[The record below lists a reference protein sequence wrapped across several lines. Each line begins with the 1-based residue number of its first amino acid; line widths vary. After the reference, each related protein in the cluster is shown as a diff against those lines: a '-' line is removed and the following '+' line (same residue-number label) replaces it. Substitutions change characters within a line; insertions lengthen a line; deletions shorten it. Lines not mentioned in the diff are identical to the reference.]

1 MSPHSEARR
10 VRAALAARLNLR
22 GRVVL
27 AARLIRKSASISHYF
42 FAVAA
47 ALMALGILSPASAQ
61 EGVPPTLNLPPVTF
75 TAAQAAQGQQAYA
88 ASCASCH
95 GANLEG
101 GANTA
106 PLKGDQ
112 FGQYWGGKRVGAA
125 FTFIKTTM
133 PPASVGSLSDETVAQ
148 LLAYLLQSNG
158 VRAGNQELSADPTAL
173 GGAMIPRMA
182 PPFALAFGAG
192 GPLSPRMPKM
202 PAISMASPL
211 DKLSPVTDAVLKNP
225 SPSDWLL
232 WRRTYEDLGFS
243 PLKQIDKS
251 NVGDLRVAWA
261 WTLPT
266 GPNEATPLVHDGVI
280 FVHSF
285 GDRVQALDASNGNL
299 LWQWAR
305 QLPPDVHAGVKRNM
319 SIGGNLL
326 FVATSDFHMVALD
339 LKTGKVVWDHELGD
353 YKEGLDV
360 SGGPLVA
367 KGKVI
372 QGVAGARTPGG
383 CYIVALDADSG
394 REAWR
399 FYTIAQPGTPGGD
412 SWNGAPLE
420 KRTGASV
427 WTAGSYDPDLNLV
440 YFGTGQTYDTAV
452 LVHPSTQP
460 GITNDGL
467 FTDTTLALNPD
478 TGKLVWYFQHLPD
491 DQWDLDYAFERE
503 LIHLPVNGANQK
515 VVLTSGKMGLYD
527 ALDAATG
534 KYIFSKDMGL
544 QNVVTAVDPKT
555 GAKTI
560 NPEVY
565 PGDGKAHMVCP
576 HPGGGRNW
584 IPSAYNPDTKVL
596 YTPMVES
603 CMDLIPGGPGDPGNL
618 TGAGNWYVRM
628 RPDSDGKLGRVEAVN
643 MDSKQVVF
651 TNRQRAPQT
660 TGVLATA
667 GGLVFSGSLDR
678 YIRGFDDTT
687 GEMLWETRLSS
698 IPSSCP
704 IAYAVDGKEYLA
716 VVVSN
721 AGSQA
726 GTWRQLVPDIINPN
740 DEGSSLW
747 VFALPDKPAA
757 KSPR

>member
-1 MSPHSEARR
+1 MGHRNRARARR
-10 VRAALAARLNLR
+10 GAHNSLSFIGIAAAAAALA
-22 GRVVL
+22 VL
-27 AARLIRKSASISHYF
+27 ALAPR
-42 FAVAA
+42 AA
-47 ALMALGILSPASAQ
+47 AQ
-61 EGVPPTLNLPPVTF
+61 EGAPPPVALPSVSY
-75 TAAQAAQGQQAYA
+75 TAAQAAQGQQIYA
-88 ASCASCH
+88 STCASCH

-101 GANTA
+101 SANTSA
-106 PLKGDQ
+106 LKGDE
-112 FGQYWGGKRVGAA
+112 FGQYWGGKRTAMA

-133 PPASVGSLSDETVAQ
+133 PPANVNSLSDANVAQ
-148 LLAYLLQSNG
+148 LLAFLLQSNG
-158 VRAGNQELSADPTAL
+158 VAAGNQELSGDPTAL
-173 GGAMIPRMA
+173 AGTMIPKIA

-192 GPLSPRMPKM
+192 GPISPRMPKM
-202 PAISMASPL
+202 PAIAMASPL
-211 DKLSPVTDAVLKNP
+211 DKLTPVTDAVLKNP

-261 WTLPT
+261 WTLAD

-280 FVHSF
+280 FVHAF
-285 GDRVQALDASNGNL
+285 GDRVQALDATNGNL
-299 LWQWAR
+299 LWQYAR
-305 QLPPDVHAGVKRNM
+305 QLPPGIGPGVKRNM
-319 SIGGNLL
+319 AIGGNLL

-339 LKTGKVVWDHELGD
+339 LKTGKVMWDHQLGD

-360 SGGPLVA
+360 SGGPLYA

-372 QGVAGARTPGG
+372 EGVAGARAPGG
-383 CYIVALDADSG
+383 CYIIALDADSG
-394 REAWR
+394 RESWR
-399 FYTIAQPGTPGGD
+399 FYTIAQPGQPGGNT
-412 SWNGAPLE
+412 WNGAPLE

-440 YFGTGQTYDTAV
+440 YIGTGQTYDTAV
-452 LVHPSTQP
+452 LVHPSKEA

-467 FTDTTLALNPD
+467 YTDSTLAFNPD

-503 LIHLPVNGANQK
+503 LIRLPVNGTQQK
-515 VVLTSGKMGLYD
+515 LVLTSGKMGLYD

-534 KYIFSKDMGL
+534 KYVFSKDMGL
-544 QNVVTAVDPKT
+544 QNVVKSVDPVT

-560 NPEVY
+560 NPDVY

-603 CMDLIPGGPGDPGNL
+603 CMDLIPPGPGSPGNL

-667 GGLVFSGSLDR
+667 GGVVFSGSLDR
-678 YIRGFDDTT
+678 YIRGYDATT
-687 GEMLWETRLSS
+687 GDMLWETRLSS

-704 IAYAVDGKEYLA
+704 IVYAVNGKEYLA

-747 VFALPDKPAA
+747 VFALPEKPAA
-757 KSPR
+757 KPAR